1 MIGSR
6 LDVGILG
13 STGSLGQ
20 SFVAALADHPWFRV
34 TWVAAGE
41 RWAGRRYGDVAA
53 WRMSSP
59 PPPAVAGLD
68 LQRSEPE
75 GAPRLVF
82 SGLDASVAGDV
93 ETAFAAAGHVVLGNA
108 GSHRMDDDV
117 PLLVPEINPEHLALL
132 GRQAKA
138 RRWPGRIVCGANGS
152 TVVLA
157 MVLAPLR
164 RFGLRSVT
172 VSTLQ
177 AISGAGYP
185 GVPALDIVGNVVPF
199 IPGEEERVEDET
211 RKVLGLLK
219 KGTVEPHPVRVSAQ
233 TTRVP
238 VAHGHTAL
246 VSVAFESQPSLDDV
260 RAAFTGFSGRP
271 QAERLPS
278 APRRPLIYLDE
289 PDRPQPRLDLDLD
302 RGMSV
307 LIGNL
312 RRCPV
317 LDCKFVALGN
327 DVVRGA
333 AGGALLNAELLSVDG
348 LAQGGRSKRRP
359 PRRGSASA
367 R

>member
-13 STGSLGQ
+13 STGSVGQ

-41 RWAGRRYGDVAA
+41 RWVGRRYRDVAS

-59 PPPAVAGLD
+59 PSSAVAGLE

-75 GAPRLVF
+75 GAPRLIF
-82 SGLDASVAGDV
+82 SGLDAGVAGDV
-93 ETAFAAAGHVVLGNA
+93 ETAFATAGHVVLGNA
-108 GSHRMDDDV
+108 RSHRMDDDV
-117 PLLVPEINPEHLALL
+117 PLLVPEINPEHLTLL
-132 GRQAKA
+132 DRQAA
-138 RRWPGRIVCGANGS
+138 VRHWPGRIVCGANGS

-177 AISGAGYP
+177 PIAGAGYP

-199 IPGEEERVEDET
+199 ISGEEERVEDET
-211 RKVLGLLK
+211 RRVLGLLK

-238 VAHGHTAL
+238 VVHGHTAL

-289 PDRPQPRLDLDLD
+289 PDRPQPRLDLD

-327 DVVRGA
+327 EAVRGA
-333 AGGALLNAELLSVDG
+333 AGGALLNAELMSVDG
-348 LAQGGRSKRRP
+348 LVQRGRSKRRP
-359 PRRGSASA
+359 SRRGSADS

>member
-13 STGSLGQ
+13 STGSVGQ

-41 RWAGRRYGDVAA
+41 RWIGRRYGEVVS
-53 WRMSSP
+53 WRMPSP
-59 PPPAVAGLD
+59 PSPAVADLE
-68 LQRSEPE
+68 LQRPEPE

-82 SGLDASVAGDV
+82 SGLDAAVAEDV
-93 ETAFAAAGHVVLGNA
+93 EAAFAGAGHVVLGNA
-108 GSHRMDDDV
+108 RSHRMDDV

-132 GRQAKA
+132 ERQATV

-177 AISGAGYP
+177 GISGAGYP
-185 GVPALDIVGNVVPF
+185 GVSALDIMGNVVPF
-199 IPGEEERVEDET
+199 IPGEEERMEDET
-211 RKVLGLLK
+211 RRVLGLLK

-238 VAHGHTAL
+238 VVHGHTAL

-271 QAERLPS
+271 QAEGLPS

-327 DVVRGA
+327 EVVRGA
-333 AGGALLNAELLSVDG
+333 AGGALLNAELMSVDG
-348 LAQGGRSKRRP
+348 LIQAAR
-359 PRRGSASA
+359 PRRRRRRSADS

>member
-1 MIGSR
+1 MIGRR

-13 STGSLGQ
+13 STGSVGQ

-34 TWVAAGE
+34 TWVAADE
-41 RWAGRRYGDVAA
+41 RWVGRRYGDVAA
-53 WRMSSP
+53 WRVSAP
-59 PPPAVAGLD
+59 PPPAVAGLE
-68 LQRSEPE
+68 LQRPEPE

-82 SGLDASVAGDV
+82 SGLDAAVAAGV

-108 GSHRMDDDV
+108 GSHRTDDHV

-132 GRQAKA
+132 DRQAKV

-177 AISGAGYP
+177 AIAGAGYP

-211 RKVLGLLK
+211 RRVLGLFK
-219 KGTVEPHPVRVSAQ
+219 KGTVEAHPVRISAQ

-238 VAHGHTAL
+238 VVHGHTAL

-278 APRRPLIYLDE
+278 APRRPLIYLDG
-289 PDRPQPRLDLDLD
+289 PDRPQPRLDLD

-317 LDCKFVALGN
+317 LDCKFVALGSE
-327 DVVRGA
+327 VVRGA
-333 AGGALLNAELLSVDG
+333 SGGALLNAELMSVDG
-348 LAQGGRSKRRP
+348 LVQQGGRSKRRP
-359 PRRGSASA
+359 SRRGSADS

>member
-13 STGSLGQ
+13 STGSVGQ

-41 RWAGRRYGDVAA
+41 RWVGRRYGDVAS

-59 PPPAVAGLD
+59 PPPAVADLE

-82 SGLDASVAGDV
+82 SGLDAAEAGDV
-93 ETAFAAAGHVVLGNA
+93 EAGFAEAGRVLFSNA
-108 GSHRMDDDV
+108 RSHRLDDDV
-117 PLLVPEINPEHLALL
+117 PLLVPEVNPEHLALL
-132 GRQAKA
+132 DRQATV
-138 RRWPGRIVCGANGS
+138 RRGLGRIVCSANGP

-177 AISGAGYP
+177 AISAAGYP

-199 IPGEEERVEDET
+199 IPGEEERVEHET
-211 RKVLGLLK
+211 RRVLGLLK

-238 VAHGHTAL
+238 VVHGHTAL
-246 VSVAFESQPSLDDV
+246 VSVGFESQPSLDDV

-289 PDRPQPRLDLDLD
+289 PNRPQPRLDLDLD

-312 RRCPV
+312 RRCSV

-327 DVVRGA
+327 EVVRGA
-333 AGGALLNAELLSVDG
+333 AGGALLNAELMSVDG
-348 LAQGGRSKRRP
+348 LVDAGRPKRRP
-359 PRRGSASA
+359 SRRGSAKS